1 MSNNLSVNENPA
13 ILYADIGNS
22 TIDFLLLNQNEYSIE
37 KVDTRSR
44 KNIFA
49 FVEKQ
54 KNLSEAYVSS
64 VNYAGLLNLKD
75 ALNTY
80 FPSCV
85 LHTLDADT
93 MMKYAKDNDIKVD
106 NIDILGSD
114 LFCDIVKNSHSKGM
128 IVIDLGTASKILYL
142 DKDSYFR
149 GCQIFPGLASFPE
162 ILHSKTDL
170 LKNSPILTNP
180 PLVSLKT
187 EECISSGVI
196 NGVSSLISGMVKAIK
211 TEYKNPESEVVLTG
225 GNAYL
230 IKDHLKTWMSDD
242 FVYDLGHTLKGLVK
256 ISGHDVSILERKR

>member
-1 MSNNLSVNENPA
+1 MSNNLSVNENSA

-37 KVDTRSR
+37 KVDTCSR

-54 KNLSEAYVSS
+54 KNPSKAYASS
-64 VNYAGLLNLKD
+64 VNSIGFENLRE
-75 ALNTY
+75 ALSNY
-80 FPSCV
+80 FPSCE
-85 LHTLDADT
+85 LHCLDANA
-93 MMKYAKDNDIKVD
+93 MRKYAKTNDIKVD

-114 LFCDIVKNSHSKGM
+114 LFCDIVKNSYAKGM

-170 LKNSPILTNP
+170 LKNSPILMNP

-196 NGVSSLISGMVKAIK
+196 NGVSSLIAGMVKAIK
-211 TEYKNPESEVVLTG
+211 AEYENPEAEVILTG

-230 IKDHLKTWMSDD
+230 IKDHLKIWMNDG